1 MADVAFARTPEGLLY
16 LNALKLAEREL
27 KDAHAA
33 LARAES
39 DGRVAEALA
48 GRLEREAARRLLR
61 LLEKHADARRFFVAV
76 DSRFS
81 ALCAVLGCDADERR
95 EALRPYM
102 NLECGAFLLRRALRG
117 ILARGGRA

>member
-1 MADVAFARTPEGLLY
+1 MGDVVFAETPEGILCLY
-16 LNALKLAEREL
+16 ALEAAEREL

-48 GRLEREAARRLLR
+48 GRLDREAARRLLR
-61 LLEKHADARRFFVAV
+61 LLEAHADARRFFVAA
-76 DSRFS
+76 DSRFP
-81 ALCAVLGCDADERR
+81 ALCAALGRDADAKR
-95 EALRPYM
+95 EALRPYL

-117 ILARGGRA
+117 ILARGGRT